1 MGTKTRKAFA
11 VDAVEQSTR
20 RHVQRKYGCWE
31 LLATACNTWPN
42 QKTQSDQPFQ
52 TMQRCFKCA
61 VQIAPHLTALSTN
74 QSRTWSWKRKSEE
87 LSAQHGTK
95 VLEAFGKFWKR
106 SAEPRT
112 CADDTDLS
120 DGASYTVIR
129 YYFDVVKQKISG
141 SLTKVLG
148 NW

>member
-95 VLEAFGKFWKR
+95 VLEAFGKFWKH
-106 SAEPRT
+106 SAEHGLAQTIRT
-112 CADDTDLS
+112 CPMARPTL
-120 DGASYTVIR
+120 
-129 YYFDVVKQKISG
+129 ISAII
-141 SLTKVLG
+141 STLLRKKFLEV
-148 NW
+148 

>member
-1 MGTKTRKAFA
+1 MLGA
-11 VDAVEQSTR
+11 
-20 RHVQRKYGCWE
+20 
-31 LLATACNTWPN
+31 ACNSMQHVAEPENSVRPTISNNAALFQMCSADCTTPN
-42 QKTQSDQPFQ
+42 SSVDKPKQNLELEKE
-52 TMQRCFKCA
+52 
-61 VQIAPHLTALSTN
+61 
-74 QSRTWSWKRKSEE
+74 KSEE